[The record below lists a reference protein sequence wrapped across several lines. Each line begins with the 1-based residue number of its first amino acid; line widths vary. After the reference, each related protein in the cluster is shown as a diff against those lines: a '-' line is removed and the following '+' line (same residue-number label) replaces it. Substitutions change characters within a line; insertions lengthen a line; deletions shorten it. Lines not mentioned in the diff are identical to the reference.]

1 MKVYWR
7 EFFFCL
13 RFGFWELCFLGV
25 FLGSMNIKNMV
36 IIFID
41 NLVKEV
47 SFRDI
52 RDVFE
57 EYGWILDVY
66 ILRK

>member
-1 MKVYWR
+1 
-7 EFFFCL
+7 
-13 RFGFWELCFLGV
+13 
-25 FLGSMNIKNMV
+25 MV

-47 SFRDI
+47 SVRDVY
-52 RDVFE
+52 DVFE
-57 EYGWILDVY
+57 EYGRVVDVY